1 MNNTLK
7 RLLDLQNLDK
17 EIIEIQREKNN
28 IIEKLR
34 EEQMSYQKSADDQF
48 SLKEDKIQMEVDKKK
63 LELNIEDAEL
73 KIKHLEEN
81 QALVKKN
88 KEYQA
93 LSKEI
98 KEALA
103 AKENAKEALENHIKQ
118 TEENAVD
125 LEKGKKQVDD
135 IKQDLLKKADE
146 VKMQLLELQGK
157 FKRYKSIRN
166 DITKDINDKYLSIY
180 NNLYKKRAPR
190 IIVQANKS
198 MCGGCHISLPAQIIA
213 DIMSLKE
220 GDNLVMC
227 ENCGRILYIEN
238 NEELAE

>member
-17 EIIEIQREKNN
+17 EIIEIQRERNN

-34 EEQMSYQKSADDQF
+34 GEQMAYQQAADNQL
-48 SLKEDKIQMEVDKKK
+48 SLKENKNEMEVLKKK
-63 LELNIEDAEL
+63 LELDIKDADL

-98 KEALA
+98 KEAQE
-103 AKENAKEALENHIKQ
+103 AKEKAKEALENHIKQ

-125 LEKGKKQVDD
+125 VEKGKSQVDE
-135 IKQDLLKKADE
+135 IKNDFLKKADD
-146 VKMQLLELQGK
+146 VKVQLLEIQGK
-157 FKRYKSIRN
+157 IKRYRSIRN
-166 DITKDINDKYLSIY
+166 DIIQNINEKYLSLY
-180 NNLYKKRAPR
+180 NNLYEKRAPK
-190 IIVQANKS
+190 IIVQANNS

-220 GDNLVMC
+220 GDALVTC
-227 ENCGRILYIEN
+227 ENCGRILYIE
-238 NEELAE
+238 EAALAE